1 MYSKKRMAIKGVHSL
16 LLAAGFILAAN
27 SECFA
32 QALLQAQDGFI
43 YVPQPDYIYVDG
55 NVGVTEGTFEQFG
68 ALELTGNWTNL
79 SEHDNT
85 GFSASSTGEVKLV
98 GAAQEIQ
105 GYASTTF
112 PNLSLE
118 GYDTK
123 RLIVNSKVAHTL
135 NLNNIE
141 LDVRG
146 NDMWVDNSAADAITY
161 TRGYV
166 NTSNAPLGR
175 LLRTVDAGVSYVYP
189 LGGGVQYKYRPV
201 TATAEENGVLAAQF
215 QNYNADD
222 DGYDRMR
229 NIATNSNVI
238 SDKFYH
244 VVTSINGVNS
254 ADIKIP
260 YSSSEDGSYNGLARW
275 TDNHWADAK
284 YYYSGPEAGAGTDQ
298 AAHYRLQNGG
308 AHILALTDTIA
319 TDNIFVVSGF
329 TPNGDGKNDYFVI
342 KGLENY
348 KFNEL
353 KVFDRW
359 GKLVYTTLYYKNDW
373 AGDGL
378 EMGAYMY
385 VLRVVNT
392 NGKERIIK
400 GDVTII
406 R

>member
-1 MYSKKRMAIKGVHSL
+1 MYSTKKMTTKGVHSL

-27 SECFA
+27 SGCLA

-43 YVPQPDYIYVDG
+43 YVPQQDYIYVDG
-55 NVGVTEGTFEQFG
+55 NVGVTEGKFEQFG
-68 ALELTGNWTNL
+68 ALELTGNWSNL

-85 GFSASSTGEVKLV
+85 GFTASSKGDVKMV

-105 GYASTTF
+105 GYRPTTF

-146 NDMWVDNSAADAITY
+146 NDMWVDNTAFDAITY
-161 TRGYV
+161 TNGYV

-175 LLRTVDAGVSYVYP
+175 LLRTVDAGTPYIYP

-215 QNYNADD
+215 QNYNADN

-229 NIATNSNVI
+229 NIAANYNVI
-238 SDKFYH
+238 GDKFYH
-244 VVTSINGVNS
+244 VITSVSGANS
-254 ADIKIP
+254 VDVKIS
-260 YSSSEDGSYNGLARW
+260 YNSTEDGNYNGLARW
-275 TDNHWADAK
+275 TDNHWADAQ
-284 YYYSGPEAGAGTDQ
+284 YYYGGPEAGIGTDN
-298 AAHYRLQNGG
+298 AIHYRMQNGG
-308 AHILALTDTIA
+308 SHILALTDTIA
-319 TDNIFVVSGF
+319 TDNIFIVSGF
-329 TPNGDGKNDYFVI
+329 TPNGDGRNDYFAI

-373 AGDGL
+373 AGNGL

-385 VLRVVNT
+385 MLRVVNT